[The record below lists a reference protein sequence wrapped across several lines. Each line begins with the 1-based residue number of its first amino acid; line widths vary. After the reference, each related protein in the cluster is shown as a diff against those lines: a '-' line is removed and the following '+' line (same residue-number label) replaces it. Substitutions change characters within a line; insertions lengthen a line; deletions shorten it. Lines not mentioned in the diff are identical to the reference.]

1 MAIRLTDSP
10 FKAKTD
16 RELGARLV
24 NDLPAPDRGSKIYH
38 DGSPAGFALRVTAC
52 GVRSF
57 VMRYTVRTNGI
68 RRLKTI
74 GRHGPDNWTVK
85 AARKEALRLRNLINQ
100 GEDPMGELHAARQA
114 PSVAELAERYCE
126 RRLPGM
132 RPKTQFNERAML
144 RLYVKPALGRLK
156 VAEVHRADI
165 AKLHRTLK
173 DRPIQANRV
182 VSFCSRMFSFAIRE
196 DMRSAE
202 NPAIGVERYPEEQRE
217 RYLSQAELVR
227 LTEALGKCVDQ
238 QPAKVIRMLLLTG
251 ARRREVE
258 EMEWE
263 HLDLEEGVWTKPS
276 THTKQKKLHRVPLN
290 TPACELLSK
299 VKAHR
304 LSERYVFPGRLSGK
318 PLRDLHR
325 AWKAICKEAKI
336 EDLRMHDLRHSYA
349 SFLASA
355 GLSLPVIGALLGHAR
370 PSTTARYAHLFD
382 DPLREATERVGA
394 IVEAAGKPAAEVD
407 AYEDEFKACLRREG
421 SRHGLIAHNSFQPW

>member
-1 MAIRLTDSP
+1 
-10 FKAKTD
+10 
-16 RELGARLV
+16 
-24 NDLPAPDRGSKIYH
+24 
-38 DGSPAGFALRVTAC
+38 
-52 GVRSF
+52 
-57 VMRYTVRTNGI
+57 
-68 RRLKTI
+68 
-74 GRHGPDNWTVK
+74 
-85 AARKEALRLRNLINQ
+85 
-100 GEDPMGELHAARQA
+100 
-114 PSVAELAERYCE
+114 
-126 RRLPGM
+126 
-132 RPKTQFNERAML
+132 
-144 RLYVKPALGRLK
+144 
-156 VAEVHRADI
+156 
-165 AKLHRTLK
+165 
-173 DRPIQANRV
+173 
-182 VSFCSRMFSFAIRE
+182 
-196 DMRSAE
+196 MRSTE

-217 RYLSQAELVR
+217 RYLSRAELVR

-238 QPAKVIRMLLLTG
+238 QPANVIRMLLLTG
-251 ARRREVE
+251 ARRGEVE

-290 TPACELLSK
+290 TPARDLLSK
-299 VKAHR
+299 IKAHR
-304 LSERYVFPGRLSGK
+304 PSERYVFPGRLSGK